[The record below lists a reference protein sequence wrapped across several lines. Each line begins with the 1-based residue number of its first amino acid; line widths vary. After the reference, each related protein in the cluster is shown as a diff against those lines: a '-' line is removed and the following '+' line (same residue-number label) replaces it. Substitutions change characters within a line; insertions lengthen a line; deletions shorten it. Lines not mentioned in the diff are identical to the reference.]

1 MNPPTICR
9 LPGWGLILVEGP
21 DASSFLQGQLT
32 NSVLGLSPTSSGAI
46 AQGSSAVRLT
56 GYCTAKGRLLASAW
70 ISLHSSPA
78 VTQYALFVSRDI
90 AAVFAKRLTMF
101 VLRSKVTVRD
111 MSEAW
116 SIYGAL
122 EPIAQALPHLPA
134 DAIALAMQ
142 TPEDSNPMKRIVFAS
157 QMTVDAQANASAWN
171 MAEVLSGI
179 PRIVAATQ
187 DQFVPQMVN
196 LESVGGV
203 DFKKGCYPGQ
213 EVVARS
219 QYRGAIKRRLFLA
232 KAQTPIESCP
242 PGTEIFHEED
252 PGQPAG
258 MVVLSTP
265 NLNNPLWIDIQI
277 ECKSE
282 LAQSSKLHLGE
293 ASGPSLELGKL
304 PYSLVEI

>member
-46 AQGSSAVRLT
+46 AQGSSAARLT

-70 ISLHSSPA
+70 ISLHSAPS

-142 TPEDSNPMKRIVFAS
+142 TPEDTNPMKRIVFAS
-157 QMTVDAQANASAWN
+157 QMTVDAQANTSAWN

-282 LAQSSKLHLGE
+282 LAQSSKLHLGD

>member
-21 DASSFLQGQLT
+21 DASSFLQSQLT

-46 AQGSSAVRLT
+46 AQGSSAARLT

-70 ISLHSSPA
+70 ISLHLSLA
-78 VTQYALFVSRDI
+78 ETQYALFVSRDI

-122 EPIAQALPHLPA
+122 EPIAQVLPHLPA

-171 MAEVLSGI
+171 MAEVVSGI
-179 PRIVAATQ
+179 PRIVGATQ

-196 LESVGGV
+196 LESLGGV

-219 QYRGAIKRRLFLA
+219 QYRGVIKRRLFLA

-258 MVVLSTP
+258 IVVLSTP

>member
-9 LPGWGLILVEGP
+9 LPDWGLILVEGP

-46 AQGSSAVRLT
+46 AQGSSAARLT

-70 ISLHSSPA
+70 ISLHSSPS
-78 VTQYALFVSRDI
+78 VTQYALFVSRDL
-90 AAVFAKRLTMF
+90 AAVFAKRLNMF
-101 VLRSKVTVRD
+101 VLRSKVAIRD
-111 MSEAW
+111 VSEDLPV
-116 SIYGAL
+116 YGAM
-122 EPIAQALPHLPA
+122 EPIEQLLTHLPA

-142 TPEDSNPMKRIVFAS
+142 TPADTNSAKRIVFAS
-157 QMTVDAQANASAWN
+157 QMTVDAQLNLSEWNAT
-171 MAEVLSGI
+171 EVASGI
-179 PRIVAATQ
+179 PRIVAASQ

-232 KAQTPIESCP
+232 KVQIPSESCP
-242 PGTEIFHEED
+242 PATEIFHEED

-258 MVVLSTP
+258 MVVLSAP
-265 NLNNPLWIDIQI
+265 NPSHPDWVDLQI

-282 LAQSSKLHLGE
+282 LAQSGKLHLGD

-304 PYSLVEI
+304 PYSLIEI

>member
-1 MNPPTICR
+1 
-9 LPGWGLILVEGP
+9 
-21 DASSFLQGQLT
+21 
-32 NSVLGLSPTSSGAI
+32 
-46 AQGSSAVRLT
+46 
-56 GYCTAKGRLLASAW
+56 
-70 ISLHSSPA
+70 
-78 VTQYALFVSRDI
+78 
-90 AAVFAKRLTMF
+90 
-101 VLRSKVTVRD
+101 
-111 MSEAW
+111 
-116 SIYGAL
+116 
-122 EPIAQALPHLPA
+122 
-134 DAIALAMQ
+134 
-142 TPEDSNPMKRIVFAS
+142 
-157 QMTVDAQANASAWN
+157 MTVDAQANASAWN

-282 LAQSSKLHLGE
+282 LAQSSKLHLGD

>member
-9 LPGWGLILVEGP
+9 LPDWGLILVEGP

-46 AQGSSAVRLT
+46 AQGSSAARLT

-70 ISLHSSPA
+70 ISLHSSPS
-78 VTQYALFVSRDI
+78 VTQYALFVSRDL
-90 AAVFAKRLTMF
+90 AAVFTKRLSMF
-101 VLRSKVTVRD
+101 VLRSKVAIRD
-111 MSEAW
+111 VSEDW
-116 SIYGAL
+116 PVYGTM
-122 EPIAQALPHLPA
+122 EPIEQLLTHLPA

-142 TPEDSNPMKRIVFAS
+142 TPADTNSAKRIVFAS
-157 QMTVDAQANASAWN
+157 QMTVDAQLNLSEWNAT
-171 MAEVLSGI
+171 EVASGI
-179 PRIVAATQ
+179 PRILAATQ

-232 KAQTPIESCP
+232 KVQIPSESCP
-242 PGTEIFHEED
+242 PATEIFHEED

-258 MVVLSTP
+258 MVVLSAP
-265 NLNNPLWIDIQI
+265 NPSHPDWVDLQI

-282 LAQSSKLHLGE
+282 LAQSGKLHLGD

-304 PYSLVEI
+304 PYSLIEI

>member
-1 MNPPTICR
+1 MNPPTICH

-32 NSVLGLSPTSSGAI
+32 NSVLGLGPTSSGAI
-46 AQGSSAVRLT
+46 AQGSSAARLT

-70 ISLHSSPA
+70 ISLHLSPA

-122 EPIAQALPHLPA
+122 EPIAQVLPHLPA

-142 TPEDSNPMKRIVFAS
+142 TPEDTNPMKRIVFAS

-171 MAEVLSGI
+171 MAEVVSGI

-252 PGQPAG
+252 SGQPAG

-282 LAQSSKLHLGE
+282 LAQSSKLHLGD

>member
-46 AQGSSAVRLT
+46 AQGSSAARLT

-122 EPIAQALPHLPA
+122 EPIVQVLPHLPA

-142 TPEDSNPMKRIVFAS
+142 IPEDTNPMKRIVFAS

-171 MAEVLSGI
+171 MAEVVSGI

-282 LAQSSKLHLGE
+282 LAQSSKLHLGD

>member
-1 MNPPTICR
+1 MNPPTICH

-46 AQGSSAVRLT
+46 AQGSSAARLT

-70 ISLHSSPA
+70 ISLHLSPA

-122 EPIAQALPHLPA
+122 EPIAQVLPHLPA

-142 TPEDSNPMKRIVFAS
+142 TPEDTNPMKRIVFAS

-171 MAEVLSGI
+171 MAEVVSGI

-258 MVVLSTP
+258 MVVLSSP

-282 LAQSSKLHLGE
+282 LAQSSKLHLGD

>member
-9 LPGWGLILVEGP
+9 LPDWGLILVEGP

-46 AQGSSAVRLT
+46 AQGSSAARLT

-70 ISLHSSPA
+70 ISLHSAPS
-78 VTQYALFVSRDI
+78 VTQYALFVSRDL
-90 AAVFAKRLTMF
+90 AAVFAKRLSMF
-101 VLRSKVTVRD
+101 VLRSKVAVRD
-111 MSEAW
+111 VSEDW
-116 SIYGAL
+116 PVYGTM
-122 EPIAQALPHLPA
+122 EPIEQLLTHLPA

-142 TPEDSNPMKRIVFAS
+142 TPADTNSAKRIVFTS
-157 QMTVDAQANASAWN
+157 QMTVNAQFNANEWN
-171 MAEVLSGI
+171 AAEVASGI
-179 PRIVAATQ
+179 PRILAATQ

-232 KAQTPIESCP
+232 KAQIPSESCP
-242 PGTEIFHEED
+242 PATEIFHEED

-258 MVVLSTP
+258 MVVLSAP
-265 NLNNPLWIDIQI
+265 NPSHPDWVDLQI

-282 LAQSSKLHLGE
+282 LAQSGKLHLGNV
-293 ASGPSLELGKL
+293 SGPSLELRKL
-304 PYSLVEI
+304 PYSLIEI

>member
-9 LPGWGLILVEGP
+9 LPDWGLILVEGP
-21 DASSFLQGQLT
+21 DATSFLQGQLT
-32 NSVLGLSPTSSGAI
+32 NSVLGLNTTPSGAI
-46 AQGSSAVRLT
+46 ADGGSGARLT

-70 ISLHSSPA
+70 ISLHSSQA
-78 VTQYALFVSRDI
+78 VSQYALFVSRDL
-90 AAVFAKRLTMF
+90 ASAFAKRLSMF
-101 VLRSKVTVRD
+101 VLRSKVTIRD
-111 MSEAW
+111 VSEDW
-116 SIYGAL
+116 PVYGAL
-122 EPIAQALPHLPA
+122 SSLESLLPHLPA
-134 DAIALAMQ
+134 DAFALAMQ
-142 TPEDSNPMKRIVFAS
+142 TTADTNPTKRIVFAS
-157 QMTVDAQANASAWN
+157 QMTVDAQLDPSEWSSV
-171 MAEVLSGI
+171 EVASGI

-232 KAQTPIESCP
+232 KAQISSKSCSP
-242 PGTEIFHEED
+242 ATEIFHEED

-258 MVVLSTP
+258 MVVLSAP
-265 NLNNPLWIDIQI
+265 NPDNPDWVDLQI

-282 LAQSSKLHLGE
+282 HAQSGKLHLGDV
-293 ASGPSLELGKL
+293 SGPSLELGKL

>member
-1 MNPPTICR
+1 
-9 LPGWGLILVEGP
+9 
-21 DASSFLQGQLT
+21 
-32 NSVLGLSPTSSGAI
+32 
-46 AQGSSAVRLT
+46 
-56 GYCTAKGRLLASAW
+56 
-70 ISLHSSPA
+70 

-122 EPIAQALPHLPA
+122 EPIAQVLPHLPA

>member
-46 AQGSSAVRLT
+46 AQGSSAARLT

-70 ISLHSSPA
+70 ISLHSSPS

-142 TPEDSNPMKRIVFAS
+142 TPEDSNPLKRIVFAS

-232 KAQTPIESCP
+232 KTQTPIESCP

-282 LAQSSKLHLGE
+282 LAQSSKLHLGD

>member
-1 MNPPTICR
+1 MNPSTICH
-9 LPGWGLILVEGP
+9 LSDWGLILIDGP

-32 NSVLGLSPTSSGAI
+32 NSVLGLKANPSGTI
-46 AQGSSAVRLT
+46 AHGSSAARLT

-70 ISLHSSPA
+70 VSLHSTS
-78 VTQYALFVSRDI
+78 TEMHYALFVSRDI
-90 AAVFAKRLTMF
+90 AALFAKRLSMF
-101 VLRSKVTVRD
+101 VLRSKVRIRD
-111 MSEAW
+111 VSNDW

-122 EPIAQALPHLPA
+122 EPMEQLLPRLPA
-134 DAIALAMQ
+134 DAIALAM
-142 TPEDSNPMKRIVFAS
+142 EAPMNSGPVKQIVFAS
-157 QMTVDAQANASAWN
+157 QMTVDAQSNSNQWNA
-171 MAEVLSGI
+171 AEVASGI

-219 QYRGAIKRRLFLA
+219 QYRGAIKRRLYLA
-232 KAQTPIESCP
+232 KVQIPHESCP
-242 PGTEIFHEED
+242 PGTEIFHESD

-258 MVVLSTP
+258 MVVLSAAH
-265 NLNNPLWIDIQI
+265 LNDPLWTDVQI

-282 LAQSSKLHLGE
+282 LAQGGKLHLGQVD
-293 ASGPSLELGKL
+293 GPSLELGKL

>member
-1 MNPPTICR
+1 
-9 LPGWGLILVEGP
+9 
-21 DASSFLQGQLT
+21 
-32 NSVLGLSPTSSGAI
+32 
-46 AQGSSAVRLT
+46 
-56 GYCTAKGRLLASAW
+56 
-70 ISLHSSPA
+70 
-78 VTQYALFVSRDI
+78 
-90 AAVFAKRLTMF
+90 
-101 VLRSKVTVRD
+101 
-111 MSEAW
+111 
-116 SIYGAL
+116 
-122 EPIAQALPHLPA
+122 
-134 DAIALAMQ
+134 
-142 TPEDSNPMKRIVFAS
+142 
-157 QMTVDAQANASAWN
+157 MTVDAQANASAWN
-171 MAEVLSGI
+171 MAEVVSGI

-282 LAQSSKLHLGE
+282 LAQSSKLHLGD
-293 ASGPSLELGKL
+293 ASGPSLVLEKL

>member
-46 AQGSSAVRLT
+46 AQGSSAARLT

-78 VTQYALFVSRDI
+78 ETKYALFVSRDI
-90 AAVFAKRLTMF
+90 AAVVAKRLTMF

-142 TPEDSNPMKRIVFAS
+142 TPEDSNPLKRIVFAS

-282 LAQSSKLHLGE
+282 LAQSSKLHLGD